1 MRSLSLACPKARS
14 PPVECGTLVDL
25 GAGCDISGKDSETVG
40 GSLIGVFLLSGRG
53 VDRANDAVVD
63 SMGVA

>member
-1 MRSLSLACPKARS
+1 M
-14 PPVECGTLVDL
+14 VDL
-25 GAGCDISGKDSETVG
+25 GAGCDMSGKDSETVG
-40 GSLIGVFLLSGRG
+40 GSLIGVVLLFGRG